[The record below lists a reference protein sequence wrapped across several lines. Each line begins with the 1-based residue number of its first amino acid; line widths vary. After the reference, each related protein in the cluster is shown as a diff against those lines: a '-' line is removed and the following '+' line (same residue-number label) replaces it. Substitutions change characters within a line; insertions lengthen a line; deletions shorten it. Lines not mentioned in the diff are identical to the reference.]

1 METARRSRTAEGAAF
16 LRALHRH
23 VDGTPW
29 VFEDAAVETLL
40 PIPSQ
45 HFLRRLD
52 ALNRSWI
59 AAFRRR
65 RGALDSMRAQI
76 VVRARYAEDA
86 LAALAPSQYLI
97 LAAGL
102 DTYALRHRRGDLQV
116 FEVDHPATQAWKR
129 SLLSAPPEHLSFV
142 PVDFERSTLAEALT
156 ATEFDR
162 EQRTFVSWLGTTY
175 YLSRDAIAETLR
187 GVRERTPSG
196 TRLVL
201 DYWNEAPISDGRA
214 TALLAGTRLAT
225 AFQSEPIRSLFA
237 PAEMERL
244 VREAGWSIREH
255 LAPVIQNARYLAG
268 RTDGLAVPS
277 FAYLIQLEL
286 P

>member
-23 VDGTPW
+23 VDAEPW
-29 VFEDAAVETLL
+29 VFVDEAVERLL
-40 PIPSQ
+40 PAPGRR
-45 HFLRRLD
+45 FLTRLD
-52 ALNRSWI
+52 ALDRAWISTFRS
-59 AAFRRR
+59 R

-86 LAALAPSQYLI
+86 LAALAPSQYLV

-102 DTYALRHRRGDLQV
+102 DTYALRHDRDIQV
-116 FEVDHPATQAWKR
+116 FEVDHPATQAWKLAQLG
-129 SLLSAPPEHLSFV
+129 SPPEHLSFV
-142 PVDFERSTLAEALT
+142 PVDFERTTLSEALT

-162 EQRTFVSWLGTTY
+162 EQRTFASWLGATY
-175 YLSRDAIAETLR
+175 YLSHDAIAETLR
-187 GVRERTPSG
+187 GVRERTAPG

-201 DYWNEAPISDGRA
+201 DYWSEAPLRDPRA
-214 TALLAGTRLAT
+214 AALLAGTRLAT
-225 AFQSEPIRSLFA
+225 AFQSEPIRSLFS
-237 PAEMERL
+237 PAEMEALARDT
-244 VREAGWSIREH
+244 GWSVREH

-268 RTDGLAVPS
+268 RRDGLAVPG

-286 P
+286 A